1 MYAEWIRQAVAVK
14 LESFWTSALGKL
26 VFPNIDSVNTE
37 SGEPVFRVQITYP
50 PTGRQ
55 RESIGSPTFIRR
67 RGYLFLHG
75 EVPAGSG
82 TKNITFTLD
91 VFNTYFNEAR
101 LELPNGR
108 HVVFDVAN
116 VQTLGFKEGRYRES
130 AIVKF
135 YVDE

>member
-1 MYAEWIRQAVAVK
+1 MYAEWIRVAIAAK
-14 LESFWTSALGKL
+14 IETFWRSEFGKI
-26 VFPNIDSVNTE
+26 VYPNMDSPNVQ
-37 SGEPVFRVQITYP
+37 SGEVVYRAQITYP

-75 EVPAGSG
+75 DIPTGSG
-82 TKNITFTLD
+82 TKDLGTTLAI
-91 VFNTYFNEAR
+91 FSSYFDEAR

-108 HVVFDVAN
+108 HIVFDVAN
-116 VQTLGFKEGRYRES
+116 IQTLGFKDGRYRES